1 MHCHNG
7 QHSGPL
13 MLVCP
18 KGRGGGGGT
27 IDMAVM
33 SHVVSGIAMS
43 DRSKVWP
50 GIVLPSWILIM
61 VFLLLHL
68 VVQSLLS

>member
-1 MHCHNG
+1 
-7 QHSGPL
+7 
-13 MLVCP
+13 
-18 KGRGGGGGT
+18 
-27 IDMAVM
+27 MAVM

-50 GIVLPSWILIM
+50 EIVLPSWILIM

-68 VVQSLLS
+68 VVHIVQSLLS